1 MKKLFARDA
10 RIAGIVL
17 NYVRPVGRECTVQP
31 LGGFQLASKVAGSK
45 VAGIAHALHCP
56 QKQFHRLRGKLL
68 EFIQTL
74 NFRAHI
80 RRSMPLVR
88 HQAK

>member
-31 LGGFQLASKVAGSK
+31 LGGFQLASKVAG
-45 VAGIAHALHCP
+45 IAHALHCL

-68 EFIQTL
+68 EFIQSTHSL
-74 NFRAHI
+74 QHAFGTPPGQI
-80 RRSMPLVR
+80 SLL
-88 HQAK
+88 